1 MAPTVLRRTP
11 HDAELLDR
19 TGIIGASSG
28 RGLGFANGVGAE
40 DDELVRRGVNRSGAA
55 SMVAAVLMFVVG
67 VGAVLGVGRPADFG
81 GTSKQEP
88 IVVAEPPP
96 AESEAEPVEE
106 PAEDVA
112 PPQPPEPQVAQE
124 DPEPAPV
131 EQEQE
136 PEYVAVSVRE
146 PEQEWNAPDMRAELP
161 QGELE
166 RPDMR
171 EQLRELVRPVRDYY
185 ENSRYSER
193 SGYSSRADSSDY
205 SDRYADFGD
214 AGNLDRSDDEFDR
227 YARYSAEEDR
237 GGHWGDSHCHRG
249 G

>member
-40 DDELVRRGVNRSGAA
+40 DDEPARRGVNRSGAA

-81 GTSKQEP
+81 GTSGQEP

-96 AESEAEPVEE
+96 TEPAEE

-112 PPQPPEPQVAQE
+112 PPQPAEPQVTQE
-124 DPEPAPV
+124 EPVPVPV
-131 EQEQE
+131 EQEPE
-136 PEYVAVSVRE
+136 PEFTPVSVQE
-146 PEQEWNAPDMRAELP
+146 PEQEWSAPDMRAELP
-161 QGELE
+161 RSEQG

-185 ENSRYSER
+185 EKSRYSER
-193 SGYSSRADSSDY
+193 SGYVDRSGSDDY
-205 SDRYADFGD
+205 SGRYAEYGD
-214 AGNLDRSDDEFDR
+214 PENYDRSDDDLDR
-227 YARYSAEEDR
+227 YARYSGDDD
-237 GGHWGDSHCHRG
+237 GGERWDDAHCHHG
-249 G
+249 E